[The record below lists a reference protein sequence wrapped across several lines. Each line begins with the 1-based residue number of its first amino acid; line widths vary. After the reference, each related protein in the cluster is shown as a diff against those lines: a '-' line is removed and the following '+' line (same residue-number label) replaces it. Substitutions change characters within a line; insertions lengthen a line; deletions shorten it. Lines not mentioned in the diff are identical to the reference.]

1 MIAVSRD
8 SFTIIPS
15 YPPFV
20 NTFFQSFFTF
30 FDSFFIPFPI
40 SCTRTQDVVFIAVFL
55 CIYCDFRFFRIFL
68 CFLLYLRFFRSLQ
81 RSLEKTLLETFS
93 AHKNFPWY
101 ILVNNTCPPDR
112 QLTQKDVEPLKRI
125 RWTTVRY
132 IVGILLVIF
141 FNLFIIA
148 LVTDFQGMRTEP
160 LAVLSKVGSQGDE
173 VRAIQQKLNDLGYGL
188 KVDGIYGA
196 ATKKAVRSFQK
207 ANGLTADG
215 IAGSK
220 TLKALGVGAGNS
232 GGSGSS
238 ADTSP
243 IGSFSSNDIS
253 LLARIISA
261 ESRGEPYEGQVAV
274 GAVILNRI
282 EHPSFPNT
290 LAGVIYQPGAFSCLN
305 DGGVNAAVADSAYRA
320 ARDAIN
326 GNDPSGGAIYYYNPD
341 KSTSKWIFSRPV
353 ITVIGKHRFCS

>member
-1 MIAVSRD
+1 MKLNR
-8 SFTIIPS
+8 
-15 YPPFV
+15 
-20 NTFFQSFFTF
+20 
-30 FDSFFIPFPI
+30 
-40 SCTRTQDVVFIAVFL
+40 
-55 CIYCDFRFFRIFL
+55 
-68 CFLLYLRFFRSLQ
+68 
-81 RSLEKTLLETFS
+81 
-93 AHKNFPWY
+93 
-101 ILVNNTCPPDR
+101 
-112 QLTQKDVEPLKRI
+112 KRAAAI
-125 RWTTVRY
+125 RY
-132 IVGILLVIF
+132 ALG
-141 FNLFIIA
+141 IA
-148 LVTDFQGMRTEP
+148 LVLFFNVFVICLVTSYNSEDTAALET
-160 LAVLSKVGSQGDE
+160 LSKVGSQGDE
-173 VRAIQQKLNDLGYGL
+173 VRAIQQKLADLGYGV
-188 KVDGIYGA
+188 KVDGVYGSV
-196 ATKKAVRSFQK
+196 TKNAVTAFQK

-215 IAGSK
+215 IAGQK
-220 TLKALGVGAGNS
+220 TLAALGVTGNS
-232 GGSGSS
+232 GGSGSGS
-238 ADTSP
+238 SSP

-326 GNDPSGGAIYYYNPD
+326 GSDPSGGAIYYYNPA